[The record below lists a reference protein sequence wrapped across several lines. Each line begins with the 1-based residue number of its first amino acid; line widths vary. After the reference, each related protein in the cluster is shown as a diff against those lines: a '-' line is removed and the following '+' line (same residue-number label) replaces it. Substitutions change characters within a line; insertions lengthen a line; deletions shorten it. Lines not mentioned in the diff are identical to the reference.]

1 MSVGMQRSKSSPELS
16 SKSHNSHLKEV
27 DQLNSSDIRENLTK
41 PQENQEL
48 NVERAVKE
56 GDKYKIQGDGKEG
69 VIDAHRETAL
79 SRIESRKQDELGQS
93 PNELQKQAE
102 LGQSLNESQKQAEL
116 GQSLNESQKQAELGK
131 SLNESQ
137 KQAELGK
144 SSLEEP
150 KDSSEEP
157 KTGEKEHS
165 RLSSLKDAI
174 AYTIISLSE
183 TVGMG
188 VSAIVRDAVQSFG
201 GETGGAGA
209 NGFSPADMLL
219 LNRGMDPEHLTKGM
233 DPEQQTSEMEQ
244 DIQER
249 QMSQGRQ
256 ESQELGNNNM

>member
-69 VIDAHRETAL
+69 VIDAHREKAL
-79 SRIESRKQDELGQS
+79 SHIESR
-93 PNELQKQAE
+93 KQAE

-233 DPEQQTSEMEQ
+233 DPEQQTSDMEQ

-249 QMSQGRQ
+249 QMRPGKQ